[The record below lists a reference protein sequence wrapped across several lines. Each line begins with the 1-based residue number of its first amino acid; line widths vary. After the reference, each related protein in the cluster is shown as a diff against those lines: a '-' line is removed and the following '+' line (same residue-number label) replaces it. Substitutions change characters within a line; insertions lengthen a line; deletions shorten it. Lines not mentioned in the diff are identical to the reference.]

1 MPGMK
6 AARAALGKGVENGWA
21 KDDFRKTYLIVKNEE
36 TKN

>member
-6 AARAALGKGVENGWA
+6 AVRAALGKGVENGWA